1 MSKFLFL
8 NYLKLSLALKYFSN
22 RSSSILQSIIK
33 SSIVPLVYLDKNL
46 PEKGIILD
54 LGCGEGV
61 LSNLISKIRPNC
73 KVVGLDI
80 DKTKISIAK
89 KNSSSNCEFIEF
101 DFFHLEKYK
110 NISSIIINDV
120 VHHIDYDNHM
130 KLFIKIINSLR
141 PN

>member
-73 KVVGLDI
+73 K
-80 DKTKISIAK
+80 
-89 KNSSSNCEFIEF
+89 
-101 DFFHLEKYK
+101 
-110 NISSIIINDV
+110 
-120 VHHIDYDNHM
+120 
-130 KLFIKIINSLR
+130 
-141 PN
+141 